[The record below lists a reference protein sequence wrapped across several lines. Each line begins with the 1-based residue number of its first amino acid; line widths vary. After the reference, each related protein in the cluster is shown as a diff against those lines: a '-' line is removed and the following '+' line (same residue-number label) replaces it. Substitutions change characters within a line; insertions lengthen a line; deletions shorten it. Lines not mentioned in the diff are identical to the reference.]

1 MKLLDN
7 SNFSRLSATLSGVY
21 QEARLICRLESY
33 SCKMAGDDKK
43 LFKQISSSGN
53 VDDLEL
59 LSPISPGSFG
69 QFGGQFSVSP
79 TELPGE
85 GAMTLHHT
93 CSRKTLYYLKATL
106 NAAFSPD
113 YDFSQAKSSEF
124 SREPSYE
131 WVNRNINAT
140 LVSAMG
146 DEYSSIAPSLWSAL
160 SNEIN
165 PAECTIYSYNP
176 DMESDPFSEEG
187 SLWSF
192 AFFFYNKKM
201 KRIVFFSCH
210 ALSLTAPLM
219 ESEDA
224 EEMEGYYYNEYPME
238 DMEGFTSSEAET
250 STIWT

>member
-1 MKLLDN
+1 MLPSSPLQIAWPLRRHTTAALAPPHTTHSHSHSHSRAHTHKMKLLDN
-7 SNFSRLSATLSGVY
+7 PQFSRLGAALSGAHMD
-21 QEARLICRLESY
+21 ARLLCRLESY

-59 LSPISPGSFG
+59 LSPISPGSLG
-69 QFGGQFSVSP
+69 PQYSGSP
-79 TELPGE
+79 SDGTE

-106 NAAFSPD
+106 NAAFFPD
-113 YDFSQAKSSEF
+113 YDFGQAKSSEF

-131 WVNRNINAT
+131 WVSRNINAI
-140 LVSAMG
+140 LHSAIG
-146 DEYSSIAPSLWSAL
+146 EEYLSVAPSLWASL
-160 SNEIN
+160 GNEIN

-210 ALSLTAPLM
+210 AVR
-219 ESEDA
+219 
-224 EEMEGYYYNEYPME
+224 
-238 DMEGFTSSEAET
+238 
-250 STIWT
+250 